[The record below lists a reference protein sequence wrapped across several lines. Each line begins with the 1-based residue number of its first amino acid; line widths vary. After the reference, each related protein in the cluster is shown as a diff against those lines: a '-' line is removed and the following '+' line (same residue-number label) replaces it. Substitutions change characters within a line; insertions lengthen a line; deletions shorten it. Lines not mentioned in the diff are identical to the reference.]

1 MIRYQVHSQ
10 QINRKLDLY
19 KKIRS
24 KDLKNIQQNKLNQQ
38 SIEKF
43 YKIYRCD
50 GCNSALQT
58 EDKYK
63 YGFIKQEVLDRS
75 VEGNIKIIENTY
87 GEKVN
92 KQDSKTLEI
101 VGEVEKEL
109 NVKIFNNATKKLDN
123 LDQVEV
129 LLRLQ
134 EKIDQFEEENQTI
147 KRIKKNRNELYCQRC
162 YSLKYHNKLPQEYD
176 VPETLSVNNQ
186 EALMD
191 KILKKH
197 HKLPTLFLYLIDVL
211 DIAGSLK
218 KYIFIRLL
226 EADVK
231 FAIIINKL
239 DIVNQK
245 YLNKHIILQEVRNA
259 MLTFIEDR
267 EESEKHAL
275 K

>member
-1 MIRYQVHSQ
+1 M
-10 QINRKLDLY
+10 
-19 KKIRS
+19 
-24 KDLKNIQQNKLNQQ
+24 
-38 SIEKF
+38 
-43 YKIYRCD
+43 
-50 GCNSALQT
+50 
-58 EDKYK
+58 
-63 YGFIKQEVLDRS
+63 
-75 VEGNIKIIENTY
+75 
-87 GEKVN
+87 
-92 KQDSKTLEI
+92 
-101 VGEVEKEL
+101 
-109 NVKIFNNATKKLDN
+109 
-123 LDQVEV
+123 

-134 EKIDQFEEENQTI
+134 EKIDQYEEENQTI

-197 HKLPTLFLYLIDVL
+197 HKLPTLFLYLIDIL